1 MSVGRICTH
10 NVVMATPEESIRDAA
25 RLMSANNVGTV
36 VVVDGEFRPVGI
48 LTDRDIALRCVAIGK
63 SPDEVRIGE
72 AMTTPVRTVSE
83 ATAIED
89 ALGIMKR
96 LGVRRLPVTDARSML
111 VGLVALDDV
120 LDLIIEE
127 ATTIGELLRKEAP
140 AIA

>member
-1 MSVGRICTH
+1 MSVGKICTRS
-10 NVVMATPEESIRDAA
+10 VVMATPEESILDAS
-25 RLMSANNVGTV
+25 RLMGANNVGTV
-36 VVVDGEFRPVGI
+36 VVVNGEFQPIGI
-48 LTDRDIALRCVAIGK
+48 LTDRDIALRCVAVGK
-63 SPDEVRIGE
+63 APDGVRIGE

-96 LGVRRLPVTDARSML
+96 LGVRRLPVTDAKGML

-127 ATTIGELLRKEAP
+127 ATTIGALLRKEAP